1 VRREGQMGQ
10 KEPPES
16 HAERY
21 RTRAAELREM
31 AEKAR
36 SPDTRVAFE
45 TMARQ
50 YDKLADQA
58 LQRGY

>member
-1 VRREGQMGQ
+1 MGQ
-10 KEPPES
+10 REPPES
-16 HAERY
+16 HAGRY
-21 RTRAAELREM
+21 RKRAAELRQM

-36 SPDTRVAFE
+36 SEDTRVAFE

-58 LQRGY
+58 VQRGY

>member
-1 VRREGQMGQ
+1 MGQ

-21 RTRAAELREM
+21 RKRATELRQM

-36 SPDTRVAFE
+36 SDDTRAAFE

-50 YDKLADQA
+50 YDKLADQVV
-58 LQRGY
+58 QRGY